1 MADGNFNNVTAT
13 GYVSAAGNVVGG
25 LIKSSTTISAVGNIT
40 GTNLKATGSVLANS
54 IVATGSIVAFGNI
67 STPLNIISAYAVSA
81 VGNITS
87 NNISATNL
95 TALSVSGA
103 NLITTNYAAIGVN
116 TNNALSVS
124 GNILVG
130 GAGTGA
136 ISAQGNIRTNSYFVG
151 DGSKLSNI
159 NISNLTSVGSISVA
173 GVVTANYFVGDGSR
187 LSNVTTSSA
196 STAVIVTGNSQPNIT
211 RLGTL
216 SNLSVAGT
224 TATYNLSATGAVI
237 AGGNISGQYI
247 VGNGAFLTGVTTSS
261 TMPSRTSVG
270 NSTGIVAAN
279 AVSNLTITGFKGYA
293 LYAIQTSAPAWITVY
308 SSYSF
313 RSLDASRSQGT
324 DPAPGSGVIAELVST
339 TPITQYFTPGVVGFS
354 TESPPSTDIPIRVVN
369 TTTNYSNI
377 TVTLTLVKMEG

>member
-13 GYVSAAGNVVGG
+13 GYVSAAGNIVGG
-25 LIKSSTTISAVGNIT
+25 LIKSSTTISAVGNIRGSYILGNGSQLT
-40 GTNLKATGSVLANS
+40 GIVSSYSNAN
-54 IVATGSIVAFGNI
+54 VAAYLPVYTGNI
-67 STPLNIISAYAVSA
+67 N
-81 VGNITS
+81 S
-87 NNISATNL
+87 NNV

-103 NLITTNYAAIGVN
+103 NLVSTNYAVIGIN
-116 TNNALSVS
+116 KNNALSVS

-130 GAGTGA
+130 GAGNGA
-136 ISAQGNIRTNSYFVG
+136 ISAAGNIRTSGYFVG
-151 DGSKLSNI
+151 DGSKISNI
-159 NISNLTSVGSISVA
+159 SINNLTSVGSISVA

-270 NSTGIVAAN
+270 NSTGYLSAN
-279 AVSNLTITGFKGYA
+279 ASSNLTVTGFKGYA
-293 LYAIQTSAPAWITVY
+293 LYAIQTSSPAWITVY
-308 SSYSF
+308 SSYSA
-313 RSLDASRSQGT
+313 RSLDAGRSQGT
-324 DPAPGSGVIAELVST
+324 DPAPGTGVIAELVAT
-339 TPITQYFTPGVVGFS
+339 TPVTQYFTPGVVGFS
-354 TESPPSTDIPIRVVN
+354 TENPPSTDIPIRVVN
-369 TTTNYSNI
+369 TTTNISNI
-377 TVTLTLVKMEG
+377 VVTLTLVKMEG